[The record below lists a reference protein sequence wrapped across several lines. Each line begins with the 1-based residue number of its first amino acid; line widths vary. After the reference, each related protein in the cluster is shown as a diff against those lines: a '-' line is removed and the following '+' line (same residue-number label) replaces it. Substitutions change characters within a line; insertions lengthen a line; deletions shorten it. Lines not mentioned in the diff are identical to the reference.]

1 MDSFEIE
8 IEEEVP
14 CSQETPEEK
23 LSHFLYRIGLQ
34 QHEADIRPMFNPQFS
49 LEEWIAAGRPY
60 LPDFESNYREKI
72 EGGLVELPVHL
83 RRNDIKCSL
92 HSRKCRIV
100 EYSAGFILYLHLI
113 CEEHSDTADETSAV
127 GGELACPQSGTL
139 QVLKGVQLL
148 KSALPT
154 SILPTIPIGDLH
166 YVMLNDIMELFDLR
180 EDYYLAIVAQ
190 NLEEDDAI
198 IDPEQDK
205 YSVID
210 AHVSEDEFVDLAR
223 ALAMIYNDVARY
235 ETTLPTE
242 EEFKAVQERLGIT
255 DMGRT
260 HSSTLSQASTSR
272 SPSKAEKSVHL
283 WNSVAFLIVYDDDFI
298 PRPRGRGMG
307 NLGKN
312 SSLGQ
317 YLKNFNYPRFLVFHS
332 SFSNDNVD
340 LPLMTLK
347 TLSRYLGGALVRW
360 NVDKI
365 MLLEK
370 QAALT
375 MFGQGPGV
383 YGLRSRYF
391 LTQAAYGLVYG
402 ITDPGQL
409 IEYGKH
415 DLLRNKIPVLARI
428 EEVPFVEVEIETV
441 VPDLNMPA
449 SGEAAARSA
458 KRPREEE
465 DQ

>member
-1 MDSFEIE
+1 
-8 IEEEVP
+8 
-14 CSQETPEEK
+14 
-23 LSHFLYRIGLQ
+23 LQ
-34 QHEADIRPMFNPQFS
+34 QREADIRPMFNPQFS

-60 LPDFESNYREKI
+60 LGDFESSYREKI
-72 EGGLVELPVHL
+72 EGGLVEVEGMCFVHTKDISSDLTKKHVFFRSWLKLPVHL

-92 HSRKCRIV
+92 HSRKCQIV

-113 CEEHSDTADETSAV
+113 LEEHSDATDETSAV
-127 GGELACPQSGTL
+127 GGELACPRSGTL
-139 QVLKGVQLL
+139 QVLKGVQLP
-148 KSALPT
+148 KGALPT

-180 EDYYLAIVAQ
+180 EDYCLAIVAQ
-190 NLEEDDAI
+190 NLKEEDAI
-198 IDPEQDK
+198 IDPEQNK
-205 YSVID
+205 
-210 AHVSEDEFVDLAR
+210 
-223 ALAMIYNDVARY
+223 Y

-272 SPSKAEKSVHL
+272 SRSKAEKSVHL
-283 WNSVAFLIVYDDDFI
+283 WNKPLVEEDENQKLIVYDDDFI

-307 NLGKN
+307 DLGKN

-332 SFSNDNVD
+332 SFSNDNADV
-340 LPLMTLK
+340 PLMTLK

-365 MLLEK
+365 MLLEM

-375 MFGQGPGV
+375 MFSQGPGV

-391 LTQAAYGLVYG
+391 LTQAAYGLACG
-402 ITDPGQL
+402 ITDPGPL

-415 DLLRNKIPVLARI
+415 DLLRNKVPVLARI
-428 EEVPFVEVEIETV
+428 EEVPFAEVEIETV
-441 VPDLNMPA
+441 VLDLNVPA
-449 SGEAAARSA
+449 SEEADAARSA

-465 DQ
+465 DQQLDEAKRLEYFVTFPEDED